1 MSYANGG
8 ADLARSRGNW
18 NSPSKNRNNRV
29 NTFPFEVRAMMND
42 KEMVQAILDY
52 ELYLHPDDIHERYKT
67 VLKYGFYG
75 LVHQPFITLQQM
87 CRERGIDYERRCDE
101 D

>member
-1 MSYANGG
+1 MG
-8 ADLARSRGNW
+8 D
-18 NSPSKNRNNRV
+18 
-29 NTFPFEVRAMMND
+29 RAMMND

-101 D
+101 E